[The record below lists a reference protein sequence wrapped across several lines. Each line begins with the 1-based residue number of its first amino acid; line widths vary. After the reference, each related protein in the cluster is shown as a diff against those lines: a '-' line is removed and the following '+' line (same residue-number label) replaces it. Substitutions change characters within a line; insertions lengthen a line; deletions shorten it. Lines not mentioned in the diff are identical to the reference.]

1 MILAGLTCFDPVTG
15 ELSEA
20 LTPAAIDRLNSMR
33 VVSSFQGSAVV
44 KYEFEDA
51 DYDSLVQYVNPVW
64 ITGLSLQEFRETSQN
79 FMEEETYNSV
89 LENDDSILHEGVLLI
104 SDSLIDADRSRWK
117 HYNKI
122 FNPFVPTPEQTPDAT
137 SSLYSSPTEM
147 AFITVCQ
154 QHYSSTTFGT
164 SEGTYELLCH
174 YEGLEAIAG
183 VDD

>member
-15 ELSEA
+15 LLSEE
-20 LTPAAIDRLNSMR
+20 LTPGAIDRLNSMK
-33 VVSSFQGSAVV
+33 VVQSFQGSAVV

-51 DYDSLVQYVNPVW
+51 DYDALVQYVNPVW
-64 ITGLSLQEFRETSQN
+64 ITGLSLQEFRESSQD
-79 FMEEETYNSV
+79 FLEEETYNSV
-89 LENDDSILHEGVLLI
+89 LDNDSSLLQDGVLLI
-104 SDSLIDADRSRWK
+104 SDSLIDSDRSRWK

-137 SSLYSSPTEM
+137 SSLHSSPIEM
-147 AFITVCQ
+147 AFIDVCQ
-154 QHYSSTTFGT
+154 QHYSSTAFGT
-164 SEGTYELLCH
+164 SENTYELLCH